1 MRTLLLGQ
9 NCQNCVQG
17 HLQFFGRGMCSL
29 PYPPFFAAGLEVI
42 PDLEVPCPSDDPAVP
57 DVLPPS
63 PQPPGL
69 SPQRSPEGNSRLLCI
84 GYAPS

>member
-1 MRTLLLGQ
+1 MLWLGQ
-9 NCQNCVQG
+9 T
-17 HLQFFGRGMCSL
+17 HLKVASKATWYSLGRVCL
-29 PYPPFFAAGLEVI
+29 LNVCFAAGLEVI

-69 SPQRSPEGNSRLLCI
+69 SSQRSPEGTTVLLLIRLCT
-84 GYAPS
+84 